1 MMNYRIEILPLSN
14 YFVVAV
20 KDKETAELKE
30 TFTLNESGADMLRL
44 FCQNKDIV
52 AVANEMSD
60 IYGMPL
66 DVITKDEE
74 KFAEI
79 LMKKGPMLGLI

>member
-1 MMNYRIEILPLSN
+1 MNYKIEILPLAD

-30 TFTLNESGADMLRL
+30 AFTLNESGADMLKL
-44 FCQNKDIV
+44 FCQNKDIA
-52 AVANEMSD
+52 AVANKMSD

-66 DVITKDEE
+66 DIITKDVE
-74 KFAEI
+74 KFAER
-79 LMKKGPMLGLI
+79 LKKKGLM

>member
-66 DVITKDEE
+66 DVITKDVE
-74 KFAEI
+74 KFAER
-79 LMKKGPMLGLI
+79 LMKKGLM

>member
-1 MMNYRIEILPLSN
+1 MNYRIEILPLSN

-66 DVITKDEE
+66 DVITKDVE
-74 KFAEI
+74 KFAER
-79 LMKKGPMLGLI
+79 LMKKGLM

>member
-1 MMNYRIEILPLSN
+1 MNSKIEILPLAD

-44 FCQNKDIV
+44 FCQNKDVETV
-52 AVANEMSD
+52 ASEMSD
-60 IYGMPL
+60 IYDISL
-66 DVITKDEE
+66 EIITKHVEE
-74 KFAEI
+74 FAES
-79 LMKKGPMLGLI
+79 LMKKGLM